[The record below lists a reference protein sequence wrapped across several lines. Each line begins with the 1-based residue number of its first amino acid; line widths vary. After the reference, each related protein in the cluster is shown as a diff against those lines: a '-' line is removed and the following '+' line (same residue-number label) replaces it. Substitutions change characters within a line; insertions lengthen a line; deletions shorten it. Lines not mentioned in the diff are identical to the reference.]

1 MNILSKLILTIFIIA
16 FMFFLAWP
24 IAEVISELVSDFFW
38 TDRSKVG
45 TGAAALG
52 SLVGSALYGFMLIGS
67 VLYLKRV
74 WFSKQVSE
82 RVDAST
88 NEISSASTIES
99 AVDNTP
105 VKNIEIQ
112 EAPLTKICPY
122 CAEEVKYQAIKCK
135 HCHSDITSTL

>member
-1 MNILSKLILTIFIIA
+1 
-16 FMFFLAWP
+16 MFFLAWP
-24 IAEVISELVSDFFW
+24 IADVISELVSDFFW

-52 SLVGSALYGFMLIGS
+52 SLVASTLYGFILIGS
-67 VLYLKRV
+67 VLYLRRV

-88 NEISSASTIES
+88 NENSSASTI
-99 AVDNTP
+99 ATPIDNTP

-135 HCHSDITSTL
+135 HCHSDISSTL